1 MKEWKAK
8 WIMFETCPENVTP
21 VFRRIFSLAKRPESA
36 SIDICGLGFYYLKI
50 NGKRVGEELLQPAF
64 TAYDRT
70 VLYNTCDITE
80 FLTEGSNEIE
90 VTLGNGW
97 FHEPGEDCFDFEH
110 AVWKNHLQ
118 LICQVY
124 ADGQFILWSDTKW
137 QCREGKWSYNSVRF
151 GENYDAGAEEKEWSQ
166 AVIAKG
172 PGGILKEQKLPGIR
186 IQEYRQPVSVKN
198 GVYDFGRN
206 LSGDVEITL
215 DGKKGD
221 TVEILYGERLDG
233 QGNIDQTLIKRH
245 CDIPRNQID

>member
-97 FHEPGEDCFDFEH
+97 FHEPGEDCF
-110 AVWKNHLQ
+110 
-118 LICQVY
+118 
-124 ADGQFILWSDTKW
+124 
-137 QCREGKWSYNSVRF
+137 
-151 GENYDAGAEEKEWSQ
+151 
-166 AVIAKG
+166 
-172 PGGILKEQKLPGIR
+172 
-186 IQEYRQPVSVKN
+186 
-198 GVYDFGRN
+198 
-206 LSGDVEITL
+206 
-215 DGKKGD
+215 
-221 TVEILYGERLDG
+221 
-233 QGNIDQTLIKRH
+233 
-245 CDIPRNQID
+245 